1 MITQNLIELIH
12 SGKAKYQTWTA
23 GYTGSFRIPV
33 PKNNYIVI
41 TDFTIFNFID
51 EAPYIDGDLGYQ
63 FNPLKNCIHNI
74 MFKSYGNEFL
84 YVHRSNFLNVSVDTI
99 TPVPSPGPEPIGIK
113 GIYMPLTNSDKYD
126 TYQVHK
132 SDVHIDCWRIP
143 PLSENHFA
151 FNTLNDKTTEAD
163 GPQGYGTTSTANS
176 NKVIKAIQL
185 EQVFDPTDVVTPYGE
200 NQGTAFTPLGFSEKL
215 RSHINSNTALYPPW
229 QYTTEEPTDE
239 GMFTFPL
246 FNIGYVLV
254 NEAFDKND
262 R

>member
-41 TDFTIFNFID
+41 TDFTIFNFMDNDVVIIPD
-51 EAPYIDGDLGYQ
+51 PSPDPQPISTFLSPQ
-63 FNPLKNCIHNI
+63 KNCIHNI
-74 MFKSYGNEFL
+74 LFKSYGNEFL
-84 YVHRSNFLNVSVDTI
+84 YVHRSNF
-99 TPVPSPGPEPIGIK
+99 IGIQNPDQLSGK
-113 GIYMPLTNSDKYD
+113 IREIYMPLTNTDKYD

-132 SDVHIDCWRIP
+132 SDVHIDTWRIP
-143 PLSENHFA
+143 SIAENNFV
-151 FNTLNDKTTEAD
+151 FNTLNDKTTETD
-163 GPQGYGTTSTANS
+163 GPQGYGTTSTPNS
-176 NKVIKAIQL
+176 NKVVKGVQL
-185 EQVFDPTDVVTPYGE
+185 EQVFDPTDRIVFYGE
-200 NQGTAFTPLGFSEKL
+200 NQGVSIPGYSEKL
-215 RSHINSNTALYPPW
+215 RSHINTNTALYPPFG
-229 QYTTEEPTDE
+229 YNDE
-239 GMFTFPL
+239 KPNDDGMFTFPL

>member
-1 MITQNLIELIH
+1 MITQNLIDLIH

-41 TDFTIFNFID
+41 TDFTFFNFMD
-51 EAPYIDGDLGYQ
+51 QEPDPEPGPEPRPKTAFD
-63 FNPLKNCIHNI
+63 PLKSCIHNVL
-74 MFKSYGNEFL
+74 FKSYGNEFL
-84 YVHRSNFLNVSVDTI
+84 YVHRSNF
-99 TPVPSPGPEPIGIK
+99 IGITTDLSTTQL
-113 GIYMPLTNSDKYD
+113 YVPLQNTDKYD

-132 SDVHIDCWRIP
+132 SDVRIDCWRIP
-143 PLSENHFA
+143 PISENVFA
-151 FNTLNDKTTEAD
+151 FNLLNDKTTETD
-163 GPQGYGTTSTANS
+163 GPQGYGTVSTGNS
-176 NKVIKAIQL
+176 SPVVKAVEL
-185 EQVFDPTDVVTPYGE
+185 ESAYDSSDKYIPYGE
-200 NQGTAFTPLGFSEKL
+200 LSGAPFDTFSGYSQQL
-215 RSHINSNTALYPPW
+215 RSHVNGHTALQPPY
-229 QYTTEEPTDE
+229 QDIEKLYND

>member
-1 MITQNLIELIH
+1 MITQNLIDLIH

-41 TDFTIFNFID
+41 TDFTFFNFMDNSSI
-51 EAPYIDGDLGYQ
+51 APPSPDPAPIPVDA
-63 FNPLKNCIHNI
+63 FSPLRSCIHNVL
-74 MFKSYGNEFL
+74 FKSYGNEFL
-84 YVHRSNFLNVSVDTI
+84 YVHRSNFINVSVST
-99 TPVPSPGPEPIGIK
+99 SSLRE
-113 GIYMPLTNSDKYD
+113 IYMPFTNTDKYD

-143 PLSENHFA
+143 PLSENNFA
-151 FNTLNDKTTEAD
+151 FNLLNDKTTEAD
-163 GPQGYGTTSTANS
+163 GPQGYGTINTPNS
-176 NKVIKAIQL
+176 NKVVKAVQL
-185 EQVFDPTDVVTPYGE
+185 EQAFDPTDVFTPYGE
-200 NQGTAFTPLGFSEKL
+200 NQGSSFTPLGYSEKL
-215 RSHINSNTALYPPW
+215 RSHINSNTALYPPF
-229 QYTTEEPTDE
+229 QYSPEAPTDD

-254 NEAFDKND
+254 NEAFDKTD

>member
-41 TDFTIFNFID
+41 TDFTIFNFMDNEPETID
-51 EAPYIDGDLGYQ
+51 PLPEEPFLS
-63 FNPLKNCIHNI
+63 PLKNCIHNVL
-74 MFKSYGNEFL
+74 FKSYGNEFL
-84 YVHRSNFLNVSVDTI
+84 YVHRSNF
-99 TPVPSPGPEPIGIK
+99 IGIQNPDQVS
-113 GIYMPLTNSDKYD
+113 GRLREIYMPLQNTDKYD

-132 SDVHIDCWRIP
+132 SDVHIDTWRIP
-143 PLSENHFA
+143 PISENNFV
-151 FNTLNDKTTEAD
+151 FNTLNDKTTETD
-163 GPQGYGTTSTANS
+163 GPQGYGTTSTPNS
-176 NKVIKAIQL
+176 NKVVKGVQL
-185 EQVFDPTDVVTPYGE
+185 EQVFDPTDRIVFYGE
-200 NQGTAFTPLGFSEKL
+200 NQGLSIPGYSEKL
-215 RSHINSNTALYPPW
+215 RSHINLNTALYPP
-229 QYTTEEPTDE
+229 YGFSSDIRPTDD